1 MVNIAVAVG
10 GKLCIALPQAS
21 NDDDIDRDRFGLT
34 EALEILGTSQYRNG
48 YYFFLEAVL
57 ERRWELGLFVD
68 DVDGDKK
75 EVGERTDE
83 SQRQYKVNNRGG
95 GRRCRPSQTGDL
107 AESGEESR
115 RGRI

>member
-1 MVNIAVAVG
+1 MRYRSGSFQLDRGTRDPRDIAVKKWLLLFPG
-10 GKLCIALPQAS
+10 GCHQTKM
-21 NDDDIDRDRFGLT
+21 G
-34 EALEILGTSQYRNG
+34 
-48 YYFFLEAVL
+48 
-57 ERRWELGLFVD
+57 RRWELGRFVD